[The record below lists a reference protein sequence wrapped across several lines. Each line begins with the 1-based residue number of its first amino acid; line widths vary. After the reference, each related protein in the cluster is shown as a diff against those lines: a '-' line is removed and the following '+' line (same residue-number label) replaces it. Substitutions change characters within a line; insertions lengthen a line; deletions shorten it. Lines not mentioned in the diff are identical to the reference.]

1 VKETMEEKREEHAVD
16 SALASFPA
24 EEVKFVFTVAEKCLE
39 SDPRDRPTMTQVA
52 KMLEQ
57 AKLA

>member
-1 VKETMEEKREEHAVD
+1 
-16 SALASFPA
+16 
-24 EEVKFVFTVAEKCLE
+24 VAEKCLE
-39 SDPRDRPTMTQVA
+39 SDPRDRPTMAQVA

>member
-1 VKETMEEKREEHAVD
+1 MEEKREEHAVD
-16 SALASFPA
+16 SALPSFPA
-24 EEVKFVFTVAEKCLE
+24 DEVKFVFNVAEKCLE